1 MTNLASIIKGGYG
14 LVTQENALYQ
24 GELWC
29 AYELKDYEGR
39 YKEDLRLQ
47 MRMASQNHELIC
59 PNCKESIILCAGM
72 IREPYFRHHAE
83 TDCKTRS
90 NGNQGD
96 YPLARRLLY
105 QLAKRSFKESEIYCS
120 KEIGTYVAD
129 IYINNTD
136 KPMVMEYLSY
146 DMKLNEW
153 LDKHAFY
160 ERKGITDVW
169 FLNSKKYRFEAPT
182 TFEYLIATKKH
193 ILNILDTHSGE
204 VTLKKIMRLNGQSVG
219 KVIAKSYFLPDLK
232 IDDEGCLQCD
242 FEEYV
247 ERLFIQETQIQ
258 EKRLEKYPIPLR
270 LAFKNINEN
279 NTSETI
285 RQVEHEKGNANFQQ
299 SKELSSYEVH
309 RFPIADTNL
318 TSLTMKMPAIEECWL
333 IPRLTG
339 ENWEI
344 ERGNKERFDYLHDLN
359 NRLFKIE
366 DEDQREQMIDEA
378 IYYLEEMIEAKR
390 W

>member
-1 MTNLASIIKGGYG
+1 MRGGFC

-24 GELWC
+24 DELWC

-59 PNCKESIILCAGM
+59 PDCKESVILCAGM

-83 TDCKTRS
+83 TECKAHS

-105 QLAKRSFKESEIYCS
+105 QLAKRSFPDSVIYCS
-120 KEIGTYVAD
+120 KDVGKYVAD
-129 IYINNTD
+129 IYIHNNQ

-160 ERKGITDVW
+160 EKEGITDVW

-182 TFEYLIATKKH
+182 TFEYLIATKKY

-204 VTLKKIMRLNGQSVG
+204 VTLKKILRLNGQSVG
-219 KVIAKSYFLPDLK
+219 KVIAKGYFLPELT
-232 IDDEGCLQCD
+232 IDEEGSLNCD
-242 FEEYV
+242 FEDYIES
-247 ERLFIQETQIQ
+247 LFIRETQNQ
-258 EKRLEKYPIPLR
+258 EKRLEKYPVSLR
-270 LAFKNINEN
+270 VAFKNRDEN
-279 NTSETI
+279 NNCDTI
-285 RQVEHEKGNANFQQ
+285 KQEDVEKINDYQEHKA
-299 SKELSSYEVH
+299 LSPYEVH
-309 RFPIADTNL
+309 RFPISDTNL
-318 TSLTMKMPAIEECWL
+318 TSLTMKMPALDECWL
-333 IPRLTG
+333 IPRLMG
-339 ENWEI
+339 EKWEI

-359 NRLFKIE
+359 DRLYEIE

>member
-1 MTNLASIIKGGYG
+1 MRGGFC

-24 GELWC
+24 DELWC

-59 PNCKESIILCAGM
+59 PDCKESVILCAGM

-83 TDCKTRS
+83 TDCKAHS
-90 NGNQGD
+90 NGNKGD

-105 QLAKRSFKESEIYCS
+105 QLAKRSFLKSEIYCS
-120 KEIGTYVAD
+120 KEVGKYVAD
-129 IYINNTD
+129 IYIQNNQ

-160 ERKGITDVW
+160 EKEGITDVW

-204 VTLKKIMRLNGQSVG
+204 VTLKKILRLNGQPVG
-219 KVIAKSYFLPDLK
+219 KVIAKGYFLPDLT
-232 IDDEGCLQCD
+232 IDEEGSLNCD
-242 FEEYV
+242 FEEYI
-247 ERLFIQETQIQ
+247 ESLFIRETQKQ
-258 EKRLEKYPIPLR
+258 EKRLEKYPVPLR
-270 LAFKNINEN
+270 VAFKNKVNDN
-279 NTSETI
+279 
-285 RQVEHEKGNANFQQ
+285 QEHKA
-299 SKELSSYEVH
+299 LSPYEVH
-309 RFPIADTNL
+309 RFLISDTNL
-318 TSLTMKMPAIEECWL
+318 TTLTMKMPALGECWL

-339 ENWEI
+339 EKWEI

-359 NRLFKIE
+359 DRLNEIE
-366 DEDQREQMIDEA
+366 DEDQKEQMIDEA

>member
-1 MTNLASIIKGGYG
+1 M
-14 LVTQENALYQ
+14 VTQENALYQ
-24 GELWC
+24 GGLWC
-29 AYELKDYEGR
+29 AYELKNYEGR

-59 PNCKESIILCAGM
+59 PDCKESIILCAGM

-83 TDCKTRS
+83 TDCKARS

-105 QLAKRSFKESEIYCS
+105 QLAKRSFPEAEIYCS
-120 KEIGTYVAD
+120 KEVGIYVAD
-129 IYINNTD
+129 IYIDNMN

-153 LDKHAFY
+153 LEKHAYY
-160 ERKGITDVW
+160 EKEGIIDVW

-193 ILNILDTHSGE
+193 ILNILDTHNGE
-204 VTLKKIMRLNGQSVG
+204 ITLKKILRLDGQSVG
-219 KVIAKSYFLPDLK
+219 KVMSKFYFLPDLT
-232 IDDEGCLQCD
+232 INEEGTLQCD
-242 FEEYV
+242 FEEYLEEFLV
-247 ERLFIQETQIQ
+247 LETQKQ

-270 LAFKNINEN
+270 VALANREDNNNCESTKQEDNEKFN
-279 NTSETI
+279 DSYK
-285 RQVEHEKGNANFQQ
+285 QHNA
-299 SKELSSYEVH
+299 LSPYEVH
-309 RFPIADTNL
+309 RSPISDYNL
-318 TSLTMKMPAIEECWL
+318 TSLTMKMPALNECWL
-333 IPRLTG
+333 IPRLKG

-359 NRLFKIE
+359 NRLYKIE
-366 DEDQREQMIDEA
+366 DEDQREQMVDEA
-378 IYYLEEMIEAKR
+378 IFYLEEMMEANR